1 MMLLQTTARPFAV
14 RCWTRRSTGPGPT
27 VATHRRRWDLI
38 TRRAHRVRIR
48 QDAGMSTAEYAV
60 GTVAAAA
67 FAALL
72 YAILTSDS
80 VVSGLTSLVQRALT
94 VSF

>member
-1 MMLLQTTARPFAV
+1 MRIPDCL
-14 RCWTRRSTGPGPT
+14 RSCE
-27 VATHRRRWDLI
+27 
-38 TRRAHRVRIR
+38 
-48 QDAGMSTAEYAV
+48 DAGMSTAEYAV

>member
-1 MMLLQTTARPFAV
+1 MLRQITANRPA
-14 RCWTRRSTGPGPT
+14 TRRRPRRSNPAGT
-27 VATHRRRWDLI
+27 THRRWPAAI
-38 TRRAHRVRIR
+38 TRRPHCFRSG